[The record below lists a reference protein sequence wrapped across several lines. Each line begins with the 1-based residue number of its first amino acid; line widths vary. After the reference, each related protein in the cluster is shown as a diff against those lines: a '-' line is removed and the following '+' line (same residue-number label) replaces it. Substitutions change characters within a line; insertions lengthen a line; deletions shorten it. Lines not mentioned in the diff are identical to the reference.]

1 VCKTDEA
8 MKIKRSLAPAALC
21 LSLACIALSANAE
34 VDALVRDAREATAQ
48 GKAQQAYDALEP
60 HEVER
65 AGDPDFD
72 LAFGMA
78 ANVIGQ
84 FPRAIMALERALV
97 ADPNN
102 ALARAE
108 LGRALFGVRDN
119 RSARALLNQGKL
131 QGIPVVAG
139 ESIDQILQAVDRV
152 EAEGQSS
159 YKGYVEAGI
168 GHDSN
173 ANSGPEQQ
181 NFAVPAAGGSLL
193 ILTPAGVATHADF
206 ATVGAG
212 FSGRYILAPRWSVI
226 GNVTGAAR
234 GYEGS
239 ANQFDTL
246 DLNANLGVSY
256 RSNEREE
263 YTLVAQGG
271 IYDIDHDRVRNL
283 AGLVGE
289 WTHRFDGFRQFSTY
303 LQLTRLTYPQSHI
316 ADVDRSVL
324 GFTYAHLFRNGFLA
338 YGGAYGGQED
348 ERNSAFPFEGHK
360 LMGIRLGAQQPLSQ
374 VLSIFGTLSYEDRK
388 FGGTD
393 PNFLVGRHDKQTN
406 ANVGVTWIP
415 VPLWR
420 ITPQLAWVQNKT
432 NVAVAAY
439 NKTVF
444 SVIAR
449 RDF

>member
-1 VCKTDEA
+1 
-8 MKIKRSLAPAALC
+8 MKKRLLAPGAFSVL
-21 LSLACIALSANAE
+21 LACLVPPAHAV
-34 VDALVRDAREATAQ
+34 VDAVVQEARQATAT

-60 HEVER
+60 LEVQR

-84 FPRAIMALERALV
+84 YPRAIMALERALV

-119 RSARALLNQGKL
+119 RSARRLLNQGKL

-173 ANSGPEQQ
+173 ANSGPEQR

-193 ILTPAGVATHADF
+193 ILTPSGVATRANF

-212 FSGRYILAPRWSVI
+212 FSGRYIFAPRWSVI
-226 GNVTGAAR
+226 GNIAGAGR
-234 GYEGS
+234 GYSGS
-239 ANQFDTL
+239 ADQFDTL
-246 DLNANLGVSY
+246 EVNANLGLSY
-256 RSNEREE
+256 RDNERDE

-271 IYDIDHDRVRNL
+271 TYDINHDRVRNL
-283 AGLVGE
+283 AGVVGE

-303 LQLTRLTYPQSHI
+303 LQLMRLKYPQDPI

-324 GFTYAHLFRNGFLA
+324 GFTYAHLFRSGFLT
-338 YGGAYGGQED
+338 YGGVYGGQED

-360 LMGIRLGAQQPLSQ
+360 LLGIRVGAQQPLSQ
-374 VLSIFGTLSYEDRK
+374 ILSVFGTLSYEDRK
-388 FGGTD
+388 FGGLE
-393 PNFLVGRHDKQTN
+393 PNFLVRRHDKQTN
-406 ANVGVTWIP
+406 VTAGVTWIP
-415 VPLWR
+415 APSWR
-420 ITPQLAWVQNKT
+420 ITPQLAWVENKT
-432 NVAVAAY
+432 NVAFAAY
-439 NKTVF
+439 HKTVF

-449 RDF
+449 REF